1 MNADDSNRP
10 KKVYRKPELR
20 VHGDIRRITETSGLR
35 GKIDN
40 TGKGHNRTG

>member
-1 MNADDSNRP
+1 MSAADSNQP
-10 KKVYRKPELR
+10 KKIYRKPELR
-20 VHGDIRRITETSGLR
+20 VHGDVRRITETTALK

>member
-1 MNADDSNRP
+1 MSAAETNRP
-10 KKVYRKPELR
+10 KKVYRKPKLR
-20 VHGDIRRITETSGLR
+20 VHGDMRQITETSGLR